1 MKKTLMIAAA
11 AAFVVGGFASTAI
24 AGPEGKCKAC
34 HTFDQGGKNKT
45 GPNLFGV
52 MGAKQGDESRAG
64 YTKYG
69 SYLQAQNAAGAVWD
83 EASLRA
89 WVLDSKGVA
98 KAAGHKTKMPNQKM
112 KAGKQDAIIAFL
124 NGLK

>member
-34 HTFDQGGKNKT
+34 HTFKEGGKNKT

-52 MGAKQGDESRAG
+52 VGRTKGSVAGFSYGD
-64 YTKYG
+64 
-69 SYLQAQNAAGAVWD
+69 YLTAQNAAGAKWD

-89 WVLDSKGVA
+89 WIKDSKGVA
-98 KAAGHKTKMPNQKM
+98 GGDTKMPNQKM
-112 KAGKQDAIIAFL
+112 DGAKADKVIAFL
-124 NGLK
+124 AGLK

>member
-34 HTFDQGGKNKT
+34 HTFKQGGKNKT
-45 GPNLFGV
+45 GPNLFGIV
-52 MGAKQGDESRAG
+52 GRTQGSVDG
-64 YTKYG
+64 FKYG
-69 SYLQAQNAAGAVWD
+69 GYLQAQNAAGAVWD
-83 EASLRA
+83 DASLRA
-89 WVLDSKGVA
+89 WIKDSKGVA
-98 KAAGHKTKMPNQKM
+98 KAAGHSTKMPNQKLDGG
-112 KAGKQDAIIAFL
+112 KADKVMEFL